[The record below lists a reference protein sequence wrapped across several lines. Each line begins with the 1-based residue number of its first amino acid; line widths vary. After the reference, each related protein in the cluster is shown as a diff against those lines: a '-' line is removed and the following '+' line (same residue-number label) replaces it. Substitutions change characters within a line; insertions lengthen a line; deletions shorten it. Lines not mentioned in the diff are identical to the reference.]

1 MTKRLKLRGKAV
13 KNMSLKEKKEKQKV
27 LDRMIEARKRDD
39 RWLRDI
45 AVKKLEWAKKE
56 REKGIKIIRT
66 TQAQVYKLDG
76 IILAY
81 EDLLNPKKEK

>member
-1 MTKRLKLRGKAV
+1 MTKRLKLRGRAV

-27 LDRMIEARKRDD
+27 LDRMIEARKKDD

-66 TQAQVYKLDG
+66 TQVQVYKLDG